1 MLSFRLSN
9 IDMLLKSR
17 RLIILICF
25 AWGLLLVPYI
35 AGKFTN
41 EVNWTSLDYLAMLI
55 LLSTAAITVEL
66 ILRTF
71 LDLGNRIKYLIFVG
85 LFFLLVWLQLAVGI
99 F

>member
-1 MLSFRLSN
+1 MLFKLQ
-9 IDMLLKSR
+9 
-17 RLIILICF
+17 RLIIMICF

-35 AGKFTN
+35 ASKYTN

>member
-1 MLSFRLSN
+1 
-9 IDMLLKSR
+9 
-17 RLIILICF
+17 
-25 AWGLLLVPYI
+25 
-35 AGKFTN
+35 
-41 EVNWTSLDYLAMLI
+41 MLI